1 MVPSNIRKAI
11 CGWASHSCKVITLKM
26 KETEIG
32 NCGSK
37 SINKFI
43 NKFIVKEQQVNG
55 SLFFKL
61 QLKNIRWTLM
71 GFKRNYQIR
80 ILSNQLKIIF
90 FFIYS
95 LFIIILINNFILFG
109 LKLECEVQNYTFWN
123 LKF

>member
-1 MVPSNIRKAI
+1 
-11 CGWASHSCKVITLKM
+11 M

-37 SINKFI
+37 SIK
-43 NKFIVKEQQVNG
+43 KFIVKEQKVNG

-95 LFIIILINNFILFG
+95 LFIIILINNFLGMVTSSFASTSHFIDLTIKNF
-109 LKLECEVQNYTFWN
+109 LA
-123 LKF
+123 

>member
-1 MVPSNIRKAI
+1 
-11 CGWASHSCKVITLKM
+11 M

-37 SINKFI
+37 SI

-61 QLKNIRWTLM
+61 ELKDIRYTLM

-80 ILSNQLKIIF
+80 ILSNQLNLINTRLFTSKAQPVESEKLNTSLNHWTLSG
-90 FFIYS
+90 FIDGEAS
-95 LFIIILINNFILFG
+95 FIISVIQNNKK
-109 LKLECEVQNYTFWN
+109 KLDDMLN
-123 LKF
+123 